1 MIKGEKVYLR
11 PILRSDLSHL
21 NEWKNDEE
29 TYQYLGGGYMPTSID
44 QQEKW
49 MDSLIDTTGTNK
61 RFLICANKNEPVG
74 MVGLYAINWI
84 HRTSEIGVYIGNKK
98 ARGKGYGKEACQL
111 LEQFAR
117 EYLNMRKIR
126 LSVVSD
132 NIAAVHMWQ
141 SLGYEKVGEYIA
153 ERFIKGEYKNLTVM
167 EKFICADG
175 NQ

>member
-1 MIKGEKVYLR
+1 MIQGEKVHLR
-11 PILRSDLSHL
+11 PILRSDLSYL

-49 MDSLIDTTGTNK
+49 MDSLIDTTGANK
-61 RFLICANKNEPVG
+61 RFLICDKDEDPVG

-84 HRTSEIGVYIGNKK
+84 HRTCEIGIYIGNEK

-111 LEQFAR
+111 LEQFAK
-117 EYLNMRKIR
+117 EYLNLRKIK

-132 NIAAVHMWQ
+132 NVAAVRMWQ
-141 SLGYEKVGEYIA
+141 SLGYKKVGEHIA
-153 ERFIKGEYKNLTVM
+153 ERFIKGAYRNLTIM
-167 EKFICADG
+167 EKFICVQE
-175 NQ
+175 N